1 MRRRALT
8 PRADDAEPEPS
19 RCGTDDGVDRSSSR
33 LRATADACRH
43 ALRLAWASAPGL
55 ALAQTLLVALQA
67 LLPLAAMFALKRAVD
82 AAALLAR
89 QGLPAPAEGMPAL
102 AVQLLREPA
111 SRAVALW
118 FVAGAAV
125 TATVAVLRGL
135 LAWVA
140 EQHAMAVSDH
150 VHGLLHAKLLEV
162 DLAFFEDSRAQ
173 ERLHLVQSQAMTRPV
188 GVLGALYQLLRSA
201 IALGGVLVLL
211 ALFQPL
217 LALALALA
225 GLPALLLRLHRS
237 RRRFQWRR
245 GLAPLEREAGYFHT
259 LMSSGGAAKEA
270 RLNGFGGF
278 CRERFGAARS
288 RLREARLVWRRRV
301 LGEDLLLQ
309 LLTLA
314 VAAVL
319 LLWMTGHL
327 AAGALTLGSLV
338 MYVQAVQ
345 RGQGQVG
352 NLVTAVVDL
361 HQAALFLTTFEE
373 VLRQPARVTAPA
385 HPRPVPALIR
395 EGIVFDRVGFTYPGT
410 GRPVLHNLSFTLGA
424 GERLAVVGAN
434 GAGKSTLV
442 KLLCRLYDPTAG
454 RILVDGI
461 DLRNLDPAAWRQRV
475 GVLFQDFGRYQLTA
489 AENIWIGDPQGAPA
503 DARVAAAAAR
513 AGLDEIVRHWPQG
526 LDTPLGRWLRPGV
539 EPSMGQWQRL
549 ALARVFLREARLL
562 VLDEPTSA
570 LDARTQQALIRLLQ
584 RESAERP
591 ALVVSHRPEMLAWA
605 RRVIV
610 LREGTVV
617 EEGDAGTLLRQRGEF
632 ARLYPEA
639 GGPPVTV

>member
-1 MRRRALT
+1 MKAWHRARQT
-8 PRADDAEPEPS
+8 VVV
-19 RCGTDDGVDRSSSR
+19 CG
-33 LRATADACRH
+33 H
-43 ALRLAWASAPGL
+43 ALRLAWSSAPGL
-55 ALAQTLLVALQA
+55 ALSQTLLVALQA
-67 LLPLAAMFALKRAVD
+67 LLPLAAMVALKRAVD
-82 AAALLAR
+82 AATLLAR
-89 QGLPAPAEGMPAL
+89 QGLPAPPGGL
-102 AVQLLREPA
+102 AGLGFHLLREPA

-118 FVAGAAV
+118 FVAGAVVIA
-125 TATVAVLRGL
+125 ALAVLRGL

-140 EQHAMAVSDH
+140 EQHALAVSDR

-162 DLAFFEDSRAQ
+162 DLAFFEDVREQ

-188 GVLGALYQLLRSA
+188 GVLNALFQLLRSA

-211 ALFQPL
+211 ALFEPRM
-217 LALALALA
+217 ALALALA
-225 GLPALLLRLHRS
+225 GIPGLLLRLHRS
-237 RRRFQWRR
+237 RRLFQWRR

-259 LMSSGGAAKEA
+259 LLTSGGSAKEA

-278 CRERFGAARS
+278 CRERFGAART

-327 AAGALTLGSLV
+327 VAGTMTLGSLV
-338 MYVQAVQ
+338 MYVQAIQ

-352 NLVTAVVDL
+352 ALVAAIIDL
-361 HQAALFLTTFEE
+361 HQAAFFLTAFEE
-373 VLRQPARVTAPA
+373 VLQQPARVTSPPS
-385 HPRPVPALIR
+385 PRPVPAPIR
-395 EGIVFDRVGFTYPGT
+395 QGIVFDQVGFAYPGT
-410 GRPVLHNLSFTLGA
+410 GRPVLRELSFTLAA
-424 GERLAVVGAN
+424 GERLAVAGAN

-442 KLLCRLYDPTAG
+442 KLLCRLYDPDSG

-461 DLRNLDPAAWRQRV
+461 DLRELDPAAWRRRV
-475 GVLFQDFGRYQLTA
+475 GVLLQDFGRYQLTA
-489 AENIWIGDPQGAPA
+489 AENIWIGDPQGSPS
-503 DARVAAAAAR
+503 DGRVVAAAAR
-513 AGLDEIVRHWPQG
+513 VGLDTVARQWPQG

-549 ALARVFLREARLL
+549 ALARALLRETALL

-570 LDARTQQALIRLLQ
+570 LDACTQQELIRLLRQ
-584 RESAERP
+584 EAAGRP

-610 LREGTVV
+610 LRDGAVLEQ
-617 EEGDAGTLLRQRGEF
+617 GDAQALLRARGEL
-632 ARLYPEA
+632 ARLFPEA
-639 GGPPVTV
+639 GAATAGP